1 MNTRSTPRGFPLR
14 RSVDWLGFFNS
25 QLNGPPASG
34 YHNGNKIIVE
44 CWPDNEA
51 QLIEKVDSAI
61 EYANDR
67 LTRIAGS
74 RTRFSFNVVRRGQ
87 ISAITTLA
95 TARGITL
102 SGISRVVL
110 PDGLSRVT
118 R

>member
-25 QLNGPPASG
+25 QLNGPPVSG

-44 CWPDNEA
+44 CWPDDEA